1 MAWRGSDSSRDMR
14 AQNIGSVR
22 AGVSRAVHDIM
33 DLRESLVLESAMLM
47 RSIFQAK
54 SGFGFGCMAIMD
66 GRVQVELALCPFWSL
81 ETTDQ
86 RLVRRVRDVSRGKR
100 CMRARASVSSA
111 EQSGDRILIR
121 IDQMSKNQ
129 LKPSS
134 NMTASFPPMIRLSF
148 STPYPALARVTLS
161 LSHKQS
167 RHTRTHTHPPE

>member
-1 MAWRGSDSSRDMR
+1 MR

-22 AGVSRAVHDIM
+22 AGVSRALHDIM

-47 RSIFQAK
+47 RSIFEGLLGF
-54 SGFGFGCMAIMD
+54 GFGFGCMAIMD
-66 GRVQVELALCPFWSL
+66 GRVQVELALCPFSSL
-81 ETTDQ
+81 ETTDK

-100 CMRARASVSSA
+100 CMRARSSLSRA

-129 LKPSS
+129 LKLSS

-148 STPYPALARVTLS
+148 STPYPALARVTL
-161 LSHKQS
+161 LSHT
-167 RHTRTHTHPPE
+167 RRVVTHARTHTHPPEQCCG